1 MVAFRLLAPPSLT
14 HGVIVFLASDDSQPV
29 WRRPKAG
36 EVPDYEDEGSGWV
49 QIDRCP
55 PNYSRFSAWCR
66 VEDWPL
72 AQIVWNRIVWS
83 LDMHGDLHTSH
94 SQSEAAPQQPEVQ
107 SNRAS
112 LEKRRQLREMLS
124 TRFNE
129 GELRTLCFDL
139 GIDYDDLSSGGKTD
153 KARELVAYFERRSDI
168 ASLVPVGARLRSDI
182 AWSEVL

>member
-1 MVAFRLLAPPSLT
+1 
-14 HGVIVFLASDDSQPV
+14 
-29 WRRPKAG
+29 
-36 EVPDYEDEGSGWV
+36 
-49 QIDRCP
+49 
-55 PNYSRFSAWCR
+55 
-66 VEDWPL
+66 
-72 AQIVWNRIVWS
+72 
-83 LDMHGDLHTSH
+83 MHGDLHTSH